1 MSLPRLL
8 YLGYAFPPGLEAIY
22 PGANPA
28 GHGFETRMIAA
39 LRQHFEI
46 RSAGILRVPLPT
58 RSLAGDPSTG
68 IAHDILLAER
78 SPEIVT
84 RRRALATLQRRYQQ
98 WRTEG
103 WMPDAIL
110 VYNLGPIYNAFIRWL
125 RRQSPRP
132 CLVLLLLDSVQL
144 GTSLPLLKRLRY
156 RLKPLVVPDADMLQ
170 EFDACIGL
178 SIDVENYFKPSR
190 TPFLWMPGACD
201 PARRPAAREEQRD
214 SSPMCFG
221 YFGALASHAGVSDLV
236 DVFLQSPIRATLRI
250 CGYGKLSEGFAR
262 RAQVHERFRFYGLLA
277 KPDDCLPF
285 GQTCD
290 VLVNPRPPGFGNQN
304 NFPSKLFDYAL
315 CGRAILSSRISG
327 VEQVLG
333 PDAFYYDAAC
343 HPASLLEALEKIAA
357 LNRVELR
364 HRGKAIHDRV
374 CTDFNWANQARRL
387 AAFLE
392 DVCREKDP
400 RQRAQP

>member
-1 MSLPRLL
+1 
-8 YLGYAFPPGLEAIY
+8 
-22 PGANPA
+22 
-28 GHGFETRMIAA
+28 
-39 LRQHFEI
+39 
-46 RSAGILRVPLPT
+46 
-58 RSLAGDPSTG
+58 
-68 IAHDILLAER
+68 
-78 SPEIVT
+78 
-84 RRRALATLQRRYQQ
+84 
-98 WRTEG
+98 
-103 WMPDAIL
+103 
-110 VYNLGPIYNAFIRWL
+110 L

-144 GTSLPLLKRLRY
+144 GTPLPLLKRLRY

-201 PARRPAAREEQRD
+201 PSRTPSPATKEDPDA
-214 SSPMCFG
+214 SPVSFG
-221 YFGALASHAGVSDLV
+221 YFGALAAHAGVGELV
-236 DVFLQSPIRATLRI
+236 EVFLQSSIPGTLRV
-250 CGYGKLSEGFAR
+250 CGYGKLSETLKR
-262 RAQVHERFRFYGLLA
+262 LAQNNARFRFDGLLP

-285 GQTCD
+285 GRSCD
-290 VLVNPRPPGFGNQN
+290 VLVNPRPPGFGNRN
-304 NFPSKLFDYAL
+304 NFPSKLFDFAL

-357 LNRVELR
+357 LNRLELR
-364 HRGKAIHDRV
+364 HRGKAIHNRV
-374 CTDFNWANQARRL
+374 LTDFNWANQARRL

-392 DVCREKDP
+392 AVCREKNP
-400 RQRAQP
+400 RQRA